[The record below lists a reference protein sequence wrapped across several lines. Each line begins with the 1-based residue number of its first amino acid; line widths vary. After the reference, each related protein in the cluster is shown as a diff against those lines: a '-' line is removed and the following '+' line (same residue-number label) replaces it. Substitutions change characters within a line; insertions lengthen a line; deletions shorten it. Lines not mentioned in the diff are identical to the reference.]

1 MNVPGPFGGRRLVL
15 AVVCLVAV
23 VAGVQ
28 LLDPFESGV
37 GPEPVGDPPTAP
49 TPAEAVRYSMA
60 TLDASDH
67 ALTVTLN
74 QAGERLR
81 YWRGTVNYSQ
91 RRAYVKVGP
100 TDRVRA
106 FYVHADG
113 AWTKPPNGEWRH
125 YGLFD
130 RRNRFER
137 STMPTVFRPS
147 AVAADRTRVHN
158 RTGDTLWVRVD
169 GGETTA
175 IPRDGPADGHVLYE
189 LDAETYHLRRA
200 VERSPEGDVRAVYV
214 VEGYG
219 ETRVERPPETRSLA
233 VNLLSDLL
241 R

>member
-1 MNVPGPFGGRRLVL
+1 MNVPGPFGGRRLLL

-28 LLDPFESGV
+28 LLDPFESAAAD
-37 GPEPVGDPPTAP
+37 PVGDPPADP
-49 TPAEAVRYSMA
+49 TPAEAVRYGMA

-74 QAGERLR
+74 QSGERLR
-81 YWRGTVNYSQ
+81 YWHGAVNYSQ
-91 RRAYVKVGP
+91 RRAYVEVGP
-100 TDRVRA
+100 NDQVRA

-113 AWTKPPNGEWRH
+113 AWTKPPNGDWRH

-130 RRNRFER
+130 LRNRFER
-137 STMPTVFRPS
+137 STMPSVFRPD

-158 RTGDTLWVRVD
+158 RTADALWVRVD

-175 IPRDGPADGHVLYE
+175 IPRGGPDDGHVLYE
-189 LDAETYHLRRA
+189 LDPETYHLRRA

-219 ETRVERPPETRSLA
+219 DTHVERPPGTRNLP